1 MPRWK
6 YLYTGRPSA
15 AYRCTCGFSW
25 RPGGVGG
32 RPARHLSSSF
42 RSASASRRGFF
53 FVGFS
58 AFGGRF
64 SFLSAAKMSS
74 TLSSAAADAVSDDD
88 CAAAAAAAS
97 AFRFLAFFLSF
108 AMIECVRLPGYAVGA
123 APLVVR
129 SPKRWHS
136 ACSLA
141 NSVRGRRRVLVFC
154 HLEHGWSEHCCTV
167 SVRAKRSSAW

>member
-32 RPARHLSSSF
+32 RPKIFATFVVLREGLVGGGVAL
-42 RSASASRRGFF
+42 RFF
-53 FVGFS
+53 FGFS

-74 TLSSAAADAVSDDD
+74 TLSSAADAVSDDD

-108 AMIECVRLPGYAVGA
+108 AIA
-123 APLVVR
+123 APLR
-129 SPKRWHS
+129 
-136 ACSLA
+136 AA
-141 NSVRGRRRVLVFC
+141 AMARRRRC
-154 HLEHGWSEHCCTV
+154 WSFDGSRFPTTRRAE
-167 SVRAKRSSAW
+167 VRVTAPR